1 MPPKMTDEEKARKFD
16 EKKAKQ
22 QQFTKNWIA
31 NNLEHFRGKQHEYYL
46 RNKVEHNR
54 KCAIYQKKRY
64 DEKKNAVIKK
74 KYDELMIKEAEK
86 EAKKIEENQKV

>member
-1 MPPKMTDEEKARKFD
+1 MPSKMTDEEKAQKFD
-16 EKKAKQ
+16 ETKAKQ

-31 NNLEHFRGKQHEYYL
+31 NNLVQFRAKQHEYYL
-46 RNKVEHNR
+46 RNKEEHNR

-74 KYDELMIKEAEK
+74 KYEELMLKEASESN
-86 EAKKIEENQKV
+86 KIEENL